1 MSDDALLVETH
12 GPLLMMSLNRPDAR
26 NALNQALTIG
36 LVKALDRLATD
47 DTLRAGVLRSTSE
60 GFCAGMDLKAFA
72 ESGPI
77 VGLREMLRARTPK
90 PVVAAVEKF
99 AFGGGL
105 ELALMCDLVV
115 AARGTKF
122 ALTEAKFGL
131 LATGGGLFRI
141 PEPLVTEMALTG
153 LPITAERAAERGMV
167 SRLVEPG
174 ETVAVATELA
184 SAIAGNAPLSI
195 ARTTQ
200 LVRARAGR
208 SEHDLW
214 QLMAPIRDEVFN
226 SSDAKEGAAAFAEK
240 RTPHWTG
247 S

>member
-1 MSDDALLVETH
+1 MSDDTLLVETH

-26 NALNQALTIG
+26 NALNQELTTG
-36 LVKALDRLATD
+36 LVKALDRLASD

-72 ESGPI
+72 ECGPI

-122 ALTEAKFGL
+122 ALTEARFGL

-153 LPITAERAAERGMV
+153 LPIAA
-167 SRLVEPG
+167 
-174 ETVAVATELA
+174 
-184 SAIAGNAPLSI
+184 NAPLSI

-214 QLMAPIRDEVFN
+214 ELMAPVRDEVFN

>member
-1 MSDDALLVETH
+1 MSEDALLVEAQ
-12 GPLLMMSLNRPDAR
+12 GPVLIMSLNRPAAR
-26 NALNQALTIG
+26 NALNQAVTDALRA
-36 LVKALDRLATD
+36 ALDRLATD
-47 DTLRAGVLRSTSE
+47 DALRAGVLCSTSA

-77 VGLREMLRARTPK
+77 SGLREMLRARSDK
-90 PVVAAVEKF
+90 PVLAAVEGF
-99 AFGGGL
+99 ALGGGL

-141 PEPLVTEMALTG
+141 PESLVTEMALTA
-153 LPITAERAAERGMV
+153 LPITAERAAEHGMV
-167 SRLVEPG
+167 HRLVEPG
-174 ETVAVATELA
+174 ETMGLATELA
-184 SAIAGNAPLSI
+184 SAIAANGPLSI

-200 LVRARAGR
+200 LIRARAGR
-208 SEHDLW
+208 TEHDLW
-214 QLMAPIRDEVFN
+214 ELMAPIRDEVFT
-226 SSDAKEGAAAFAEK
+226 SADAKEGAIAFAEK
-240 RTPHWTG
+240 RAPNWQG